1 MPHLLTVSAAV
12 ADVDAFCSGR
22 IGVRTARDAARR
34 RGYLLLENRFRVK
47 TAEKAA
53 EFRKNLY
60 FCMIIC
66 KIKTQRYEYF
76 V

>member
-1 MPHLLTVSAAV
+1 MPNLWTVFAAV
-12 ADVDAFCSGR
+12 ADVDGLCSGR
-22 IGVRTARDAARR
+22 IGARTACDAARR
-34 RGYLLLENRFRVK
+34 RGYLLSENRFRAK

>member
-1 MPHLLTVSAAV
+1 MPHLWTVSAAV

-34 RGYLLLENRFRVK
+34 RGYLLSENRFRVK

-53 EFRKNLY
+53 EFRKICILHDNLQ
-60 FCMIIC
+60 
-66 KIKTQRYEYF
+66 IKTQRYEYF

>member
-1 MPHLLTVSAAV
+1 MPHLWTVSAAV

-53 EFRKNLY
+53 EFR
-60 FCMIIC
+60 MIIC